1 MNKVILIGNV
11 TKDPEIRATSNGV
24 KRANFTLA
32 VDRRFANAQ
41 GNREADFINIV
52 AWREKAEFCET
63 HVTKGKKLAIWGSI
77 QTRSYDAQDGSRRS
91 VVEVVADE
99 LEFVTPKGEQKA
111 EQVVSHTAESELTP
125 ADNEEGLPF

>member
-52 AWREKAEFCET
+52 AFGKAGEFAEKYLKKGMKILVGGRIQTGSYEKDGQKIYTTDVVAESQEFCES
-63 HVTKGKKLAIWGSI
+63 KKE
-77 QTRSYDAQDGSRRS
+77 DAPNPA
-91 VVEVVADE
+91 ADE
-99 LEFVTPKGEQKA
+99 EFM
-111 EQVVSHTAESELTP
+111 QVGDQTT
-125 ADNEEGLPF
+125 LPF